1 MAELKTK
8 KTKASVAAFLAGL
21 PDSGARKDCK
31 ILVGLMRAATGAKAT
46 MWGSSIVGFG
56 DYRYEYASGRGGDWF
71 VMGFSPRKAALTL
84 YFVCG
89 LKRLEPEL
97 ARLGKYRRGGGCLY
111 VRRLEDVDP
120 AALRRIVK
128 AAAARARR
136 K

>member
-8 KTKASVAAFLAGL
+8 KTRASVSAFLAGL
-21 PDSGARKDCK
+21 SDPGARRDSKS
-31 ILVGLMRAATGAKAT
+31 LVGLMKAATGAT
-46 MWGSSIVGFG
+46 PRMWGPSIVGFG
-56 DYRYEYASGRGGDWF
+56 DYHYKYASGREGDWF
-71 VMGFSPRKAALTL
+71 VMGFSPRKPALTL

-120 AALRRIVK
+120 AALRRVVK
-128 AAAARARR
+128 AAAARAR
-136 K
+136 KT